1 MLYALCA
8 MLLCFSQL
16 LIAQQKIVVVKGRIT
31 DAQTADGL
39 PFVNVYFK
47 GTTIGT
53 TTDFEGYYR
62 LSTDK
67 PTDSLVAS
75 YIGYITKV
83 KAVKLEKRDWKMEIS
98 KVGFIKPIN
107 FQLES
112 AALKLKEVVVVAG
125 ENPAFATMRKV
136 IKNKSKNDKR
146 SLSAYEYESYN
157 KIELD
162 IDNITDKFRNKKI
175 MRKIT
180 SIFDSLQQL
189 AGEDGRPVLP
199 VFVSESIS
207 KYHYRDNPKKSR
219 EDILHTKITGVGL
232 DDGTLVSQIIGTSFQ
247 QYNFYENW
255 LSILEKDF
263 VSPIADGWRLYYQYL
278 LADSM
283 FLGNEWCY
291 KIEIN
296 PKRPQDL
303 AFWGTIWIA
312 DTSFALKRIDVTVG
326 KSANLN
332 YIEKIKIQQEL
343 KQTEAGAWLP
353 VKNRV
358 LIDIAEV
365 KDDWA
370 GMLAK
375 FYTSNR
381 NFKVNEPKDIKFYE
395 DKIVVAEDALQNMD
409 DNEFWAEQRHDTLT
423 ATDRNVY
430 DMIDTLR
437 NMPLIK
443 TYIDIIDIIVNGY
456 YSLGKIDLGSYAF
469 LYTYNNI
476 EHSRIRIGFRTN
488 YDFSKKLIFKGYV
501 AYGTFDRKWKYDA
514 KVRYIASFNPR
525 TEMGFGYKYDLRQVG
540 LTDEIENNLFLA
552 FSNYGVLSKPFYS
565 EEKKLWIQSEF
576 VKGITE
582 KITFKN
588 YSFIPQFDFQYPT
601 PEPNGGDTVI
611 NDFVTTEV
619 TFESRFAKDEAF
631 IQNDNERISL
641 GAKKWP
647 ILTIRYT
654 LGISNVLFSDFDYH
668 KVTLNISDKFRL
680 GQFGI
685 SYYSL
690 TAGHI
695 FSVLPYPLLAVHLGN
710 ETPFYNRETFNLM
723 NYFEFVSDSYVWL
736 NYRHHF
742 NGLIF
747 NRIPLFK
754 KLKWRAIATANVLF
768 GGVVREDNIP
778 KEDQQFGTLDQEF
791 KILKIPGVIIPYVEV
806 SYGIENILRLFRVE
820 AFHRLTYYNKTK
832 YPHDNNFGIRFSV
845 QFRL

>member
-1 MLYALCA
+1 M
-8 MLLCFSQL
+8 
-16 LIAQQKIVVVKGRIT
+16 VVVVRGRVT
-31 DAQTADGL
+31 DAQTGDGL

-62 LSTDK
+62 LSTKK

-83 KAVKLEKRDWKMEIS
+83 KLVGDLKSQIRDWELEIP
-98 KVGFIKPIN
+98 KGVIKPIN

-112 AALKLKEVVVVAG
+112 ATMKLKEVVVVAG
-125 ENPAFATMRKV
+125 ENPAFAIMRKV

-162 IDNITDKFRNKKI
+162 IDNITEKFRNKKI

-180 SIFDSLQQL
+180 AIFDSLQQI

-199 VFVSESIS
+199 VFISESIS
-207 KYHYRDNPKKSR
+207 RYHYRDNPKKTR

-247 QYNFYENW
+247 QYNFYQNW
-255 LSILEKDF
+255 LNILEKDF

-283 FLGNEWCY
+283 FLGNQWCY

-343 KQTEAGAWLP
+343 IQTEAGAWLP
-353 VKNRV
+353 SKNRV

-365 KDDWA
+365 RDDWA

-381 NFKVNEPKDIKFYE
+381 NFIVNQPKDIKFYE

-409 DNEFWAEQRHDTLT
+409 DKEFWAKQRHDTLT

-488 YDFSKKLIFKGYV
+488 NDFSKKLIFKGYV
-501 AYGTFDRKWKYDA
+501 AYGTFDRKWKYEG
-514 KVRYIASFNPR
+514 KVRYIASFKPR

-552 FSNYGVLSKPFYS
+552 FSNFGELNLPFYS
-565 EEKKLWIQSEF
+565 EQKKLWIQSEF

-588 YSFIPQFDFQYPT
+588 YSFEPIEGKWGDFDFEYII
-601 PEPNGGDTVI
+601 PNGEQDTI
-611 NDFVTTEV
+611 KNFNTSELI
-619 TFESRFAKDEAF
+619 FESRFAKDEVF

-654 LGISNVLFSDFDYH
+654 LGISKVLDSDFDYH

-695 FSVLPYPLLAVHLGN
+695 FSKLPYPLLAVHLGN

-754 KLKWRAIATANVLF
+754 KLKWRAITTANVLF
-768 GGVVREDNIP
+768 GGVAREDNKP
-778 KEDQQFGTLDQEF
+778 KEDQQFRTLDQEF

-806 SYGIENILRLFRVE
+806 SYGIENILRLFRIE

-832 YPHDNNFGIRFSV
+832 YPHDNNFGFKFSV